1 MRIVYDLVLFIYSQA
16 IRIAAI
22 LGNQKAKNWIEGR
35 IQWQE
40 KLRRAINNTEKKK
53 YWFHCASLGE
63 FEQGRPLIEKIRS
76 EFPDAF
82 LVLTFFSPSGFEI
95 RKNYSEVN
103 YVSYLPIDTQSNAK
117 IFVEILNPDKTFFI
131 KYEFW
136 YHFFQELKKK
146 KKESYIISANFRPNQ
161 IFFKWYGGFFRSIL
175 QNATHLFVQDK
186 NSSRLLSD
194 IGINA
199 ITVSGDTRFDRVI
212 KITSE
217 INFNLILSNFKK
229 EELLLI
235 AGSTWKEDEEL
246 ILKEFYSKDHK
257 RYKLIIFPHEIHE
270 QHLKSLE
277 EYIYSLGGHTDCVR
291 YSTYNP
297 SIDYKILL
305 IDTIGILSSAYYFAD
320 IAYVGGGFGKGI
332 HNLLE
337 PAAHG
342 KPILFGPEY
351 NKFREAHELIASRGA
366 FSIKNES
373 EYKRKLNQLLGSP
386 EEIKTAG
393 RHSKE
398 YVIKN
403 SGACE
408 IIYRSIF
415 S

>member
-1 MRIVYDLVLFIYSQA
+1 MRIVYDLVLLIYSQA
-16 IRIAAI
+16 IRMAAI
-22 LGNQKAKNWIEGR
+22 FGNQKAKNWIEGR

-40 KLRRAINNTEKKK
+40 KLRRAINNTERKK

-95 RKNYSEVN
+95 RKNYPEVN
-103 YVSYLPIDTQSNAK
+103 YVCYLPIDTKSNAT

-136 YHFFQELKKK
+136 YHFIQELKKK
-146 KKESYIISANFRPNQ
+146 KKETYIISANFRPDQ
-161 IFFKWYGGFFRSIL
+161 VFFKWYGGFFRSIL
-175 QNATHLFVQDK
+175 QNVTHLFVQDK
-186 NSSRLLSD
+186 NSSRLLTD

-199 ITVSGDTRFDRVI
+199 TTVSGDTRFDRVI

-217 INFNLILSNFKK
+217 INSNLILSNFKK
-229 EELLLI
+229 DELLLI

-246 ILKEFYSKDHK
+246 ILQEFYSKGHK
-257 RYKLIIFPHEIHE
+257 RYKLIIFPHEIHD
-270 QHLKSLE
+270 QHLKTLE
-277 EYIYSLGGHTDCVR
+277 ENIYNLGGNKDCVR
-291 YSTYNP
+291 YSNYNP

-305 IDTIGILSSAYYFAD
+305 IDTIGMLSSAYYFAD
-320 IAYVGGGFGKGI
+320 ITYVGGGFGKGI
-332 HNLLE
+332 HNILE

-351 NKFREAHELIASRGA
+351 NKFREAHELIAARGA
-366 FSIKNES
+366 FSIKNQS
-373 EYKRKLNQLLGSP
+373 EYKRKLNQLLGNP
-386 EEIKTAG
+386 EEIKIAG
-393 RHSKE
+393 QLSKE
-398 YVIKN
+398 YVITN

>member
-16 IRIAAI
+16 IRMAAI
-22 LGNQKAKNWIEGR
+22 FGNQKAKNWIEGR

-40 KLRRAINNTEKKK
+40 KLGRAINNTERKK

-82 LVLTFFSPSGFEI
+82 LVLTFFSPAGFEI
-95 RKNYSEVN
+95 RKNYPEVN
-103 YVSYLPIDTQSNAK
+103 YVCYLPIDTKSNAT

-146 KKESYIISANFRPNQ
+146 KKETYIISANFRPDQ
-161 IFFKWYGGFFRSIL
+161 VFFKWYGGFFRSIL
-175 QNATHLFVQDK
+175 QNVTHLFVQDK
-186 NSSRLLSD
+186 NSSRLLTD

-199 ITVSGDTRFDRVI
+199 TTVSGDTRFDRVI

-217 INFNLILSNFKK
+217 INSNLILSNFKK
-229 EELLLI
+229 DELLLI

-246 ILKEFYSKDHK
+246 ILQEFYSKGHK
-257 RYKLIIFPHEIHE
+257 RYKLIIFPHEIHD

-277 EYIYSLGGHTDCVR
+277 EIIFNLGGNKDCIR
-291 YSTYNP
+291 YSNYNP

-305 IDTIGILSSAYYFAD
+305 MDTIGMLSSAYYFAD
-320 IAYVGGGFGKGI
+320 ITYVGGGFGKGI
-332 HNLLE
+332 HNILE

-351 NKFREAHELIASRGA
+351 NKFREAHELIAARGA
-366 FSIKNES
+366 FNIKNQS
-373 EYKRKLNQLLGSP
+373 EYKRKLNQLLGNP
-386 EEIKTAG
+386 EEIKIAG
-393 RHSKE
+393 RLSKE
-398 YVIKN
+398 YVITN

>member
-16 IRIAAI
+16 IRMAAI
-22 LGNQKAKNWIEGR
+22 FGNQKAKNWIEGR

-40 KLRRAINNTEKKK
+40 KLRRAINNTERKK

-63 FEQGRPLIEKIRS
+63 FEQGRPLIEKIRG

-95 RKNYSEVN
+95 RKNYPEVN
-103 YVSYLPIDTQSNAK
+103 YVCYLPIDTKSNAT

-146 KKESYIISANFRPNQ
+146 KKETYIISANFRPDQ
-161 IFFKWYGGFFRSIL
+161 VFFKWYGGFFRSIL
-175 QNATHLFVQDK
+175 QNVTHLFVQDK
-186 NSSRLLSD
+186 NSSRLLTD

-199 ITVSGDTRFDRVI
+199 TTVSGDTRFDRVI

-217 INFNLILSNFKK
+217 INSNLILSNFKK
-229 EELLLI
+229 DELLLI

-246 ILKEFYSKDHK
+246 ILQEFYSKGHK
-257 RYKLIIFPHEIHE
+257 RYKLIIFPHEIHD

-277 EYIYSLGGHTDCVR
+277 EIIFNLGGNKDCIR
-291 YSTYNP
+291 YSNYNP
-297 SIDYKILL
+297 LIDYKILL
-305 IDTIGILSSAYYFAD
+305 MDTLGMLSSAYYFAD
-320 IAYVGGGFGKGI
+320 ITYVGGGFGKGI
-332 HNLLE
+332 HNILE

-351 NKFREAHELIASRGA
+351 NKFREAHELIAARGA
-366 FSIKNES
+366 FSIKNQS
-373 EYKRKLNQLLGSP
+373 EYKRKLNQLLGNP
-386 EEIKTAG
+386 EEIKIAG
-393 RHSKE
+393 RLSRE
-398 YVIKN
+398 YVITN

>member
-16 IRIAAI
+16 IRMAAI
-22 LGNQKAKNWIEGR
+22 FGNQKAKNWIEGR

-40 KLRRAINNTEKKK
+40 KLRRAINNTERKK

-95 RKNYSEVN
+95 RKNYPEVN
-103 YVSYLPIDTQSNAK
+103 YVCYLPIDTKSNAT

-146 KKESYIISANFRPNQ
+146 KKETYIISANFRPDQ
-161 IFFKWYGGFFRSIL
+161 VFFKWYGGFFRSIL
-175 QNATHLFVQDK
+175 QNVTHLFVQDK
-186 NSSRLLSD
+186 NSSRLLTD

-199 ITVSGDTRFDRVI
+199 TTVSGDTRFDRVI

-217 INFNLILSNFKK
+217 INSNLILSNFKK
-229 EELLLI
+229 DELLLI

-246 ILKEFYSKDHK
+246 ILQEFYSKGHK
-257 RYKLIIFPHEIHE
+257 RYKLIIFPHEIHD

-277 EYIYSLGGHTDCVR
+277 EIIDNLGGNKDCVR
-291 YSTYNP
+291 YSNYNP

-305 IDTIGILSSAYYFAD
+305 MDTIGMLSSAYYFAD
-320 IAYVGGGFGKGI
+320 ITYVGGGFGKGI
-332 HNLLE
+332 HNILE

-351 NKFREAHELIASRGA
+351 NKFREAHELIAARGA
-366 FSIKNES
+366 FSIKNQS
-373 EYKRKLNQLLGSP
+373 EYKRKLNQLLGNP
-386 EEIKTAG
+386 EEIKIAG
-393 RHSKE
+393 RLSRE
-398 YVIKN
+398 YVITN

>member
-16 IRIAAI
+16 IRMAA
-22 LGNQKAKNWIEGR
+22 LFGNQKAKNWIEGR

-40 KLRRAINNTEKKK
+40 KLRRAINNTERKK

-63 FEQGRPLIEKIRS
+63 FEQGRPLIEKIRD

-82 LVLTFFSPSGFEI
+82 LVLTFFSPAGFEI
-95 RKNYSEVN
+95 RKNYPEVN
-103 YVSYLPIDTQSNAK
+103 YVCYLPIDTKSNAT

-146 KKESYIISANFRPNQ
+146 KKETYIISANFRPDQ
-161 IFFKWYGGFFRSIL
+161 VFFKWYGGFFRSIL
-175 QNATHLFVQDK
+175 QNVTHLFVQDK
-186 NSSRLLSD
+186 NSSRLLTD

-199 ITVSGDTRFDRVI
+199 TTVSGDTRFDRVI

-217 INFNLILSNFKK
+217 INSNLILSNFKK
-229 EELLLI
+229 DELLLI

-246 ILKEFYSKDHK
+246 ILQEFYSKGHK
-257 RYKLIIFPHEIHE
+257 RYKLIIFPHEIHD

-277 EYIYSLGGHTDCVR
+277 ENIYNLGGNKDCVR
-291 YSTYNP
+291 YSNYNP

-305 IDTIGILSSAYYFAD
+305 MDTIGMLSSAYYFAD
-320 IAYVGGGFGKGI
+320 ITYVGGGFGKGI
-332 HNLLE
+332 HNILE

-351 NKFREAHELIASRGA
+351 NKFREAHELIAARGA
-366 FSIKNES
+366 FNIKNQS
-373 EYKRKLNQLLGSP
+373 EYKRKLNQLLGNP
-386 EEIKTAG
+386 EEIKIAG
-393 RHSKE
+393 RLSKE
-398 YVIKN
+398 YVITN

>member
-16 IRIAAI
+16 IRMAAI
-22 LGNQKAKNWIEGR
+22 FGNQKAKNWIEGR

-40 KLRRAINNTEKKK
+40 KLRRAINNTERKK

-95 RKNYSEVN
+95 RKNYPEVN
-103 YVSYLPIDTQSNAK
+103 YVCYLPIDTKSNAT

-146 KKESYIISANFRPNQ
+146 KKETYIISANFRPDQ
-161 IFFKWYGGFFRSIL
+161 VFFKWYGGFFRSIL
-175 QNATHLFVQDK
+175 QNVTHLFVQDK
-186 NSSRLLSD
+186 NSSRLLTD

-199 ITVSGDTRFDRVI
+199 TTVSGDTRFDRVI

-217 INFNLILSNFKK
+217 INSNLILSNFKK
-229 EELLLI
+229 DELLLI

-246 ILKEFYSKDHK
+246 ILQEFYSKGHK
-257 RYKLIIFPHEIHE
+257 RYKLIIFPHEIHD

-277 EYIYSLGGHTDCVR
+277 EIIDNLGGNKDCVR
-291 YSTYNP
+291 YSNYNP

-305 IDTIGILSSAYYFAD
+305 MDTIGMLSSAYYFAD
-320 IAYVGGGFGKGI
+320 ITYVGGGFGKGI
-332 HNLLE
+332 HNILE

-342 KPILFGPEY
+342 KPILFGPGY
-351 NKFREAHELIASRGA
+351 NKFREAHELIAARGA
-366 FSIKNES
+366 FSIKNQS
-373 EYKRKLNQLLGSP
+373 EYKRKLNQLLGNP
-386 EEIKTAG
+386 EEIKIAG
-393 RHSKE
+393 LLSKE
-398 YVIKN
+398 YVITN

>member
-1 MRIVYDLVLFIYSQA
+1 MRIVYDLVLFFYSQF

-22 LGNQKAKNWIEGR
+22 FGNQKAKKWIEGR
-35 IQWQE
+35 VLWQD
-40 KLRRAINNTEKKK
+40 KLSFAINNTEKNK

-76 EFPDAF
+76 EFPDAY

-103 YVSYLPIDTQSNAK
+103 YVCYLPLDTQTNAK
-117 IFVEILNPDKTFFI
+117 LFVEILNPDKTFFI

-136 YHFFQELKKK
+136 YHYFHELKKK
-146 KKESYIISANFRPNQ
+146 KKATYIVSANFRPNQ

-175 QNATHLFVQDK
+175 QNVTHLFVQDK

-194 IGINA
+194 IGIDA
-199 ITVSGDTRFDRVI
+199 VTVSGDTRFDRVI

-217 INFNLILSNFKK
+217 INSNLTLSNFKK

-277 EYIYSLGGHTDCVR
+277 EYIYRLGGHADCVR
-291 YSTYNP
+291 YSAYNS

-332 HNLLE
+332 HNILE

-351 NKFREAHELIASRGA
+351 NKFREAHELIAARGA
-366 FSIKNES
+366 FTFKNES
-373 EYKRKLNQLLGSP
+373 EYKRKLQQLLGNP
-386 EEIKTAG
+386 EEIKIAG

-398 YVIKN
+398 YVIN
-403 SGACE
+403 NAGACE
-408 IIYRSIF
+408 IIYRSVF